1 MTWRRSSEVIG
12 GVFDIKFYP
21 LIVDRCEGYRIR
33 DIDGKEYIDFN
44 ASWAVANV
52 GYGNKKI
59 IDAVCEQFSKT
70 SSFSLTSYYH
80 EKSIKL
86 AELLLSLVPES
97 ENKKVIF
104 GHSGSD
110 INDGIFKL
118 LPYATK
124 KNKIITFL
132 GSYHGQTYGSFS
144 LSGHKAEGWLNPA
157 GGVVKVPY
165 PYCYRCPFS
174 LEYPECKIHCVRFIE
189 EYIFETVA
197 PAEDVSI
204 VFLEP
209 IQSDGGDIVP
219 PEEFHDRLYK
229 LCKRNGIYYGVDEVK
244 VGFAR
249 TGKFFGFE
257 HYGIKPDFITVG
269 KPMGGGFPISACI
282 GVREVLDYPGAFHL
296 STIAGHPAGCSASIA
311 TIEYIKENKL
321 DRNAEK
327 MGDRLIKGLKE
338 IAENRDIIGDVRGKG
353 LIVGVELVRD
363 RESKEPASKECA
375 MLTYRCWELG
385 LVLAYVGLYSNV
397 VEITP
402 PLVIDE
408 EGIDEGLNIFDQALK
423 DIVEGRFDESKVKEF
438 AGW

>member
-1 MTWRRSSEVIG
+1 MTWRDSSKVIG

-21 LIVDRCEGYRIR
+21 LVVDKCEGYKIY
-33 DIDGKEYIDFN
+33 DIDGNEYIDFN

-52 GYGNKKI
+52 GYGNKEI
-59 IDAVCEQFSKT
+59 LNAICDQLNKT

-80 EKSIKL
+80 EKPIKL
-86 AELLLSLVPES
+86 AEMLLSLVPDGK
-97 ENKKVIF
+97 NKKVIF

-157 GGVVKVPY
+157 GGIVKVPY
-165 PYCYRCPFS
+165 AYCYRCPFS
-174 LEYPECKIHCVRFIE
+174 LEYPKCNIHCVKFIE
-189 EYIFETVA
+189 DYIFETVA
-197 PAEDVSI
+197 PPEDVSI
-204 VFLEP
+204 IFLEP
-209 IQSDGGDIVP
+209 MQSDGGDIVP
-219 PEEFHDRLYK
+219 PPEFHEK
-229 LCKRNGIYYGVDEVK
+229 LFKLSRKNEIYYGVDEVK
-244 VGFAR
+244 VGFGR

-257 HYGIKPDFITVG
+257 HYDVKPDFITIG

-282 GVREVLDYPGAFHL
+282 GVKEVLDYPNAFHL
-296 STIAGHPAGCSASIA
+296 STIAGHPAGCAASIA
-311 TIEYIKENKL
+311 TIEYIKKNELEK
-321 DRNAEK
+321 NAKK
-327 MGDRLIKGLKE
+327 MGNKLIKGLKE
-338 IAENRDIIGDVRGKG
+338 IAENYDIIGDVRGKG
-353 LIVGVELVRD
+353 LIVGVELVKD
-363 RESKEPASKECA
+363 RETKEPATKECA
-375 MLTYRCWELG
+375 KLTYRCWELG

-397 VEITP
+397 IEITP

-408 EGIDEGLNIFDQALK
+408 EGIEKGLNIFDQALR
-423 DIVEGRFDESKVKEF
+423 DVIEGKVDESKVKEF